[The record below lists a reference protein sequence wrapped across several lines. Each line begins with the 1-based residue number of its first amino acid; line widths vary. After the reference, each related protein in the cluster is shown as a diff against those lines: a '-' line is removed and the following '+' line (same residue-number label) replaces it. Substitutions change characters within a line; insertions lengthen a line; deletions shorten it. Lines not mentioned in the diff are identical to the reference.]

1 MMFNILPNSKQNLLS
16 AGTKRE
22 YFKLNMEKILLLF
35 CLQFSKSFPFYNID
49 HI

>member
-16 AGTKRE
+16 AGTLKRQ
-22 YFKLNMEKILLLF
+22 YFKLNMEKILLF